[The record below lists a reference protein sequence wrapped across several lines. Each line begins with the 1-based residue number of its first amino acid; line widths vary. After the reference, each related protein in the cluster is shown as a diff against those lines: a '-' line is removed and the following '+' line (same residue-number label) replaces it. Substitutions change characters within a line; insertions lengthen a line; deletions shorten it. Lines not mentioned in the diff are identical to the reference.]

1 MMNPKTGGIYA
12 LAGVNRDLSTGK
24 VTENALG
31 TINQTFV
38 MGSVVKGAMVMGAL
52 KDGVITPTNNTLLE
66 EPIKLAGTAAK
77 TSWFNKTG
85 AANMSLTAADA
96 LQVSSNT
103 YMMKLAMLE
112 GALSTL
118 RGLHSIY
125 RPRSLINYVKTL
137 NNMV

>member
-1 MMNPKTGGIYA
+1 M
-12 LAGVNRDLSTGK
+12 
-24 VTENALG
+24 
-31 TINQTFV
+31 
-38 MGSVVKGAMVMGAL
+38 

-112 GALSTL
+112 GGFKYTSGAALNLPTSIFDKL
-118 RGLHSIY
+118 RQ
-125 RPRSLINYVKTL
+125 NF
-137 NNMV
+137 